1 MVIMVID
8 GQGGGVGK
16 AIIEKLKP
24 MLSEEHQLVAV
35 GTNSIATANMMKAG
49 AVNVATGENAVKYN
63 AERADIILGSI
74 GIISANA
81 MFGELSPEMANAI
94 SESEAMKILIPLK
107 RCGLYVV
114 GVNTDSMPKMIEE
127 AIQVTM
133 DCVKGMKHAH
143 HRHYHC

>member
-24 MLSEEHQLVAV
+24 ILPQEHQLVAV

-49 AVNVATGENAVKYN
+49 AVSVATGENAVKYN
-63 AERADIILGSI
+63 AQRADIILGSI

-81 MFGELSPEMANAI
+81 MFGELSPEMAKSI

-114 GVNTDSMPKMIEE
+114 GVNTDSMPKMIDE
-127 AIQVTM
+127 AIDVAM
-133 DCVKGMKHAH
+133 DRISGM
-143 HRHYHC
+143 RHSHNGNNNC

>member
-24 MLSEEHQLVAV
+24 ILPEVHQLVAV
-35 GTNSIATANMMKAG
+35 GTNSIASANMMKAG
-49 AVNVATGENAVKYN
+49 AVNVATGENAIKYN
-63 AERADIILGSI
+63 AQRADIILGSI

-114 GVNTDSMPKMIEE
+114 GVNTDSMPKMIDE
-127 AIQVTM
+127 AIDVAM
-133 DCVKGMKHAH
+133 DCLRGMNHSN
-143 HRHYHC
+143 HRHCH